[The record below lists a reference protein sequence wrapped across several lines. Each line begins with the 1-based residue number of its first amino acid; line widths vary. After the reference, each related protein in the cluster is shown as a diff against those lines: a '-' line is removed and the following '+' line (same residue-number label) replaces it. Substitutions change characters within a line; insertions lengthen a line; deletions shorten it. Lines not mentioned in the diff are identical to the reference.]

1 MDLLGGRGAAVAA
14 VRRARG
20 AAVETGSGY
29 PLTAAGAT
37 RPRYDARM
45 IRTALLSV
53 VDRTNAGQHE
63 DRAVQ
68 AIREALATG
77 PFVEVDYQVVPDE
90 QALIRSKLRLL
101 TEDDAVDLVLTTGGI
116 GLAPRDRAPEATL
129 EVVEREIPGIAEAMR
144 AAAATVDAHAVLGR
158 GVAGVRRGTLIVN
171 LPGAPEAARAALA
184 AVAPVLSAASD
195 AAHGRRAGRDPV

>member
-1 MDLLGGRGAAVAA
+1 MPLRGMRRDAPGAA
-14 VRRARG
+14 G
-20 AAVETGSGY
+20 PGCETCSGY
-29 PLTAAGAT
+29 PLATTRAT
-37 RPRYDARM
+37 RPRYDGRM

-53 VDRTNAGQHE
+53 ADRATAGQHE

-68 AIREALATG
+68 AIREVLAAG

-90 QALIRSKLRLL
+90 QALIRAKLRLL

-144 AAAATVDAHAVLGR
+144 GAAARDDARAWLGR
-158 GVAGVRRGTLIVN
+158 GVAGVRRGTLVVN
-171 LPGAPEAARAALA
+171 LPAAPDAARAALA
-184 AVAPVLSAASD
+184 AVAPVLAAASD
-195 AAHGRRAGRDPV
+195 AVRGRPSGRDPI